1 MRFHRCVSGRQRRDL
16 SIVNK
21 LTYNVRLN
29 AVILVRELMKRKLL
43 GLFVVAAGALATA
56 AVFAHD
62 DHTGVAKQRHDLME
76 SMADAMQS
84 MASMAR
90 GIQPYDADKTR
101 EMAGKIASSGDNLT
115 SLFPEGSLTPGSD
128 ALPAI
133 WEDWDRF
140 ASLASNL
147 TDAAN
152 ALVEVADTPPAP
164 PSAAPPDPAAGD
176 ASEEPAK
183 DAGTGL
189 FKVGMSCK
197 ACHDDFRKEE
207 DH

>member
-1 MRFHRCVSGRQRRDL
+1 
-16 SIVNK
+16 
-21 LTYNVRLN
+21 
-29 AVILVRELMKRKLL
+29 MKRKLL
-43 GLFVVAAGALATA
+43 GLFAVAAGALATA
-56 AVFAHD
+56 GVFAHD
-62 DHTGVAKQRHDLME
+62 DDLTGVAKQRHDLME

-84 MASMAR
+84 MSGMVR
-90 GIQPYDADKTR
+90 GTQPYDVDKMR
-101 EMAGKIASSGDNLT
+101 EMAGKIAKSAGDLT
-115 SLFPEGSLTPGSD
+115 SLFPEGSLTEGSD

-147 TDAAN
+147 SEAAN
-152 ALVEVADTPPAP
+152 ALAEAADTPPAP

-176 ASEEPAK
+176 AGEEPAL

-207 DH
+207 DN

>member
-1 MRFHRCVSGRQRRDL
+1 
-16 SIVNK
+16 
-21 LTYNVRLN
+21 
-29 AVILVRELMKRKLL
+29 MKRKLL
-43 GLFVVAAGALATA
+43 GLFAVAAGALATA
-56 AVFAHD
+56 GVFAD
-62 DHTGVAKQRHDLME
+62 DDLTGAAKQRHDLME

-84 MASMAR
+84 MAGMVR
-90 GIQPYDADKTR
+90 GIQPYDADKMR
-101 EMAGKIASSGDNLT
+101 EMAGKIANSGGENIT
-115 SLFPEGSLTPGSD
+115 SLFPEGSLTAGSH

-152 ALVEVADTPPAP
+152 ALAEAADTPPAP

-176 ASEEPAK
+176 AGEEPAM

-197 ACHDDFRKEE
+197 ACHDDFREEE